1 MTRTEGDRAQRR
13 SIMETGEEIDQFQL
27 LEEKIDSLIAF
38 VVSLKNEK
46 ESLVEKIRI
55 QEEKIVDLNREMEHL
70 RTARDKAKQR
80 IVALLEKVEQLD
92 I

>member
-1 MTRTEGDRAQRR
+1 
-13 SIMETGEEIDQFQL
+13 METGEEIDQFQL